1 MSTIITT
8 SQSET
13 SSLLKRL
20 IRGHPLVSY
29 FVIAFAGTWLLYL
42 PVVLGKNTN
51 ALGLLPYTLPLLLF
65 AALVLPAT
73 FAGPTLAAFLVT
85 AVTEG
90 KPGVRH
96 LLLRYVQWRVGIRWY
111 LFVFFGYL
119 VLFLVATSIF
129 LGAAPFSALIQNWP
143 LLFTVYLPA
152 ILVFPGII
160 TWGEEPG
167 WRGFA
172 LPRLQY
178 RYGPL
183 LGSLILGF
191 LHGVWHLPAF
201 FTFQLGPFSLLS
213 YATNILNIMMFT
225 FIWTW
230 VFNNTKGSILIAVL
244 NHAAFNA
251 SLAFLGILVPVLPL
265 GGWIVNVALG
275 VLLVLVVVFTRGR
288 LGYNPERNAQLFEVP
303 RSAEIPSTGAGE
315 QTGRS

>member
-1 MSTIITT
+1 MSELTTT
-8 SQSET
+8 SQPVT
-13 SSLLKRL
+13 SSPLKRL
-20 IRGHPLVSY
+20 INDHPLVAY
-29 FVIAFAGTWLLYL
+29 FVLAFTGTWLLYL

-51 ALGLLPYTLPLLLF
+51 GLGLLPFTLPCPLF
-65 AALVLPAT
+65 AALVLT
-73 FAGPTLAAFLVT
+73 SSFAGPTLAAFLVT

-96 LLLRYVQWRVGIRWY
+96 LLRRYVQWRVGIRWY

-172 LPRLQY
+172 LPRLQQ

-191 LHGVWHLPAF
+191 LHGVWHLPAY
-201 FTFQLGPFSLLS
+201 FTIQLGPFSLLS
-213 YATNILNIMMFT
+213 YATNVLNIMMVT
-225 FIWTW
+225 LLWTW
-230 VFNNTKGSILIAVL
+230 VFNNTKGSILLAVL

-251 SLAFLGILVPVLPL
+251 SQALLAVLVPVLPL
-265 GGWIVNVALG
+265 GGWIEIAALG
-275 VLLVLVVVFTRGR
+275 VVVVLIIIFTKGR
-288 LGYNPERNAQLFEVP
+288 LSYKPNLGLWLPADVP
-303 RSAEIPSTGAGE
+303 LTQA
-315 QTGRS
+315 

>member
-20 IRGHPLVSY
+20 IRGQPLVSY

-152 ILVFPGII
+152 IVVFPGII

-230 VFNNTKGSILIAVL
+230 VFNSAKGSILIAFL
-244 NHAAFNA
+244 NHSAFNA
-251 SLAFLGILVPVLPL
+251 SGSLFVLLVPVMPF
-265 GGWIVNVALG
+265 GGRIVVYALAIVAL
-275 VLLVLVVVFTRGR
+275 LVIVFTRGR
-288 LGYNPERNAQLFEVP
+288 LGYQAEQNARIVQVARPEE
-303 RSAEIPSTGAGE
+303 RS
-315 QTGRS
+315 

>member
-1 MSTIITT
+1 MSELTT
-8 SQSET
+8 PSQSVT
-13 SSLLKRL
+13 PSPLKRL
-20 IRGHPLVSY
+20 ITGHPLVAY
-29 FVIAFAGTWLLYL
+29 FVLAFAGTWLLFL

-51 ALGLLPYTLPLLLF
+51 GLGLLPYTLPFLLF

-90 KPGVRH
+90 KPGVRY
-96 LLLRYVQWRVGIRWY
+96 LLRRYVQWRVGIRWY

-119 VLFLVATSIF
+119 LLFLVATSFF
-129 LGAAPFSALIQNWP
+129 LGAAPFTALMQNWS

-172 LPRLQY
+172 LPRLQQ

-183 LGSLILGF
+183 LGSLILGC

-201 FTFQLGPFSLLS
+201 FTIQLGPFSLLS
-213 YATNILNIMMFT
+213 YATNILNIMIVT
-225 FIWTW
+225 LLWTW
-230 VFNNTKGSILIAVL
+230 VFNNTKGSILLAVL

-251 SLAFLGILVPVLPL
+251 SLALLAMLVPVLPL
-265 GGWIVNVALG
+265 SGWIVNAGLG
-275 VLLVLVVVFTRGR
+275 VVVVLIVIFTKGR
-288 LGYNPERNAQLFEVP
+288 LSYKPNLGLWLPAEVP
-303 RSAEIPSTGAGE
+303 LTQA
-315 QTGRS
+315 

>member
-1 MSTIITT
+1 MSELTTT
-8 SQSET
+8 SQPVT
-13 SSLLKRL
+13 SSPLKRL
-20 IRGHPLVSY
+20 INGHPLVAY
-29 FVIAFAGTWLLYL
+29 FVLAFAGTWLLFL
-42 PVVLGKNTN
+42 PLVLGKNTN
-51 ALGLLPYTLPLLLF
+51 GLGLLPFTIPFPLFVVLFLLSSY
-65 AALVLPAT
+65 
-73 FAGPTLAAFLVT
+73 AGPTLAAFLVT

-96 LLLRYVQWRVGIRWY
+96 LLRRYVQWRVGIRWY

-172 LPRLQY
+172 LPRLQQ

-191 LHGVWHLPAF
+191 LHGVWHLPAY
-201 FTFQLGPFSLLS
+201 FTIQLGPFSLLS
-213 YATNILNIMMFT
+213 YATNVLNIMMVT
-225 FIWTW
+225 LLWTW
-230 VFNNTKGSILIAVL
+230 VFNNTKGSILLAVL

-251 SLAFLGILVPVLPL
+251 SQALLAVLVPVLPL
-265 GGWIVNVALG
+265 GGWIEIAALG
-275 VLLVLVVVFTRGR
+275 VVVVLIIIFTKGR
-288 LGYNPERNAQLFEVP
+288 LSYKPNRGLWLPADVP
-303 RSAEIPSTGAGE
+303 LTQA
-315 QTGRS
+315 